1 MTRTALVTT
10 ALPYA
15 NGLLHLG
22 HLVGYIQADI
32 WVRARRMSGG
42 KAWFVCAD
50 DTHGTP
56 IMLAAEKAGVPPETF
71 IASIQAS
78 HERDFAAFG
87 VAFDH
92 YDSTNSAANK
102 ALTEQFYLKL
112 EAAGHISRRSVAQFY
127 DPAKG
132 MFLPDRYVKGI
143 CPNCGSPDQYG
154 DNCEVC
160 GATYAP
166 TDLKEP
172 RSVISGATP
181 EMRDSEHFFFEVGH
195 FDGFL
200 REWLAGDVALPGVK
214 AKLGEWLNAEG
225 GLRAWDISRDAPY
238 FGFEIPGQPG
248 KYFYVWLDA
257 PIGYLS
263 SFQMLCQRTGE
274 DFEAH
279 LRAGTSTELHH
290 FIGKDIV
297 NFHGLFWPAVLHGSG
312 HRAPTRLHVNG
323 YLTVD
328 GAKMSK
334 SRGTFVMARTFLDA
348 GLEPEAL
355 RYYYAAKSGGG
366 VDDLDLNLGD
376 FIARVNA
383 DLVNKFVNLASR
395 CAGFISKRFDGQLA
409 AQLPDAAQYQRFVE
423 GLAPIREA
431 YERNDPAAAIRL
443 TMALA
448 DEANRYIDDVKPWVV
463 SSAVESQLVEEL
475 LASHFEGDGWTVT
488 YPAANSHDY
497 DLLITK
503 HDAKTAVEYKH
514 RKASVADAKKLL
526 ASLDYGLFHKAMLI
540 VNSPVS
546 TSVELEELLA
556 ENSNLK
562 IIYRPDIERILGPDF
577 DKPHADRSISEKEAE
592 LQATCTQGLNLFRV
606 LVTALKPVLPA
617 TAAQAEAF
625 LAAPVNDWTDL
636 VQPLLGHRITEY
648 TPLFTRID
656 PKKIDAMIDASKD
669 TLQPAAAAAPAAKT
683 EAVKPAAP
691 APAKDEAKSADAPAT
706 IGIDDFA
713 KLDLRIGK
721 VLVCEFVEGSD
732 KLLRFELDA
741 GDLGKRQI
749 FSGIRGSYAEPE
761 KLVGRSVVFIANL
774 APRKMRFGLSEGMIL
789 SAGFDG
795 GALALLDADS
805 GAQPGMPVR

>member
-1 MTRTALVTT
+1 MSRTALVTT

-15 NGLLHLG
+15 NGPLHLG

-32 WVRARRMSGG
+32 WVRARRLRGD
-42 KAWFVCAD
+42 KTWFVCAD

-56 IMLAAEKAGVPPETF
+56 IMLAAEKAGVTPEAF
-71 IASIQAS
+71 IAGIQAS

-92 YDSTNSAANK
+92 YDSTNSQVNRE
-102 ALTEQFYLKL
+102 LTEQFYRRLD
-112 EAAGHISRRSVAQFY
+112 EAGHISRRSVAQFY

-132 MFLPDRYVKGI
+132 MFLPDRYIKGI

-181 EMRDSEHFFFEVGH
+181 ELRDSEHFFFEVGH
-195 FDGFL
+195 FEGFL
-200 REWLAGDVALPGVK
+200 RQWLGGDVALSGVK
-214 AKLGEWLNAEG
+214 AKLMEWLDADG
-225 GLRAWDISRDAPY
+225 GLRAWDISRDEPY
-238 FGFEIPGQPG
+238 FGFQIPGQPG

-257 PIGYLS
+257 PIGYLC
-263 SFQMLCQRTGE
+263 SFKTLCDSIGE
-274 DFEAH
+274 DFESH
-279 LRAGTSTELHH
+279 LAAGTATELHH

-334 SRGTFVMARTFLDA
+334 SRGTFVMARTYLDV

-355 RYYYAAKSGGG
+355 RYYFAAKSSGG

-383 DLVNKFVNLASR
+383 DLVGKFVNLASR
-395 CAGFISKRFDGQLA
+395 CAGFISKRFDGRLA
-409 AQLPDAAQYQRFVE
+409 EVLPDPAQYARFATA
-423 GLAPIREA
+423 LAPIREA
-431 YERNDPAAAIRL
+431 YERNDPASAIRQ

-448 DEANRYIDDVKPWVV
+448 DEANKYIDETKPWVI
-463 SSAVESQLVEEL
+463 AKQ
-475 LASHFEGDGWTVT
+475 EG
-488 YPAANSHDY
+488 
-497 DLLITK
+497 
-503 HDAKTAVEYKH
+503 
-514 RKASVADAKKLL
+514 ADAQ
-526 ASLDYGLFHKAMLI
+526 
-540 VNSPVS
+540 
-546 TSVELEELLA
+546 
-556 ENSNLK
+556 
-562 IIYRPDIERILGPDF
+562 
-577 DKPHADRSISEKEAE
+577 
-592 LQATCTQGLNLFRV
+592 LQAVCTQGLNLFRV
-606 LVTALKPVLPA
+606 LVAALKPILPRTSA
-617 TAAQAEAF
+617 EAEAF
-625 LAAPVNDWTDL
+625 LSAPMTSWEDIDAPLAGGHVI
-636 VQPLLGHRITEY
+636 QPY
-648 TPLFTRID
+648 TALFTRID
-656 PKKIDAMIDASKD
+656 PKLIDAMTDASKD
-669 TLQPAAAAAPAAKT
+669 TLMGGATAPAATDTKQT
-683 EAVKPAAP
+683 ATAQPAKGDAKADGKPAA
-691 APAKDEAKSADAPAT
+691 SAESGAY

-721 VLVCEFVEGSD
+721 VLACEFVEGSD

-741 GDLGKRQI
+741 GELGKRQI
-749 FSGIRGSYAEPE
+749 FSGIRGSYGEPE
-761 KLVGRSVVFIANL
+761 QLVGRNVVFIANL

-795 GALALLDADS
+795 GALALLDAD
-805 GAQPGMPVR
+805 AAALPGMPVR

>member
-15 NGLLHLG
+15 NGPLHLG

-32 WVRARRMSGG
+32 WVRARRLRGD
-42 KAWFVCAD
+42 KTWFVCAD

-56 IMLAAEKAGVPPETF
+56 IMLAAEKAGVTPEAF

-87 VAFDH
+87 VTFDH
-92 YDSTNSAANK
+92 YDSTNSPVNRE
-102 ALTEQFYLKL
+102 LTEAFYTRL

-132 MFLPDRYVKGI
+132 MFLPDRYIKGI
-143 CPNCGSPDQYG
+143 CPNCGSADQYG

-166 TDLKEP
+166 TELKEP
-172 RSVISGATP
+172 KSVISGATP
-181 EMRDSEHFFFEVGH
+181 ELRDSEHFFFEVGH

-214 AKLGEWLNAEG
+214 AKLKEWLDTEG

-238 FGFEIPGQPG
+238 FGFQIPGQPG

-257 PIGYLS
+257 PIGYLC
-263 SFQMLCQRTGE
+263 SFKTLCAQMGE
-274 DFEAH
+274 DFASH
-279 LRAGTSTELHH
+279 LRAGTQTELHH

-297 NFHGLFWPAVLHGSG
+297 NFHGLFWPAVLHGTG

-334 SRGTFVMARTFLDA
+334 SRGTFVMARTFLDV

-355 RYYYAAKSGGG
+355 RYYFAAKSSGG

-383 DLVNKFVNLASR
+383 DLVGKFVNLASR
-395 CAGFISKRFDGQLA
+395 CAGFIGKRFDGKLA
-409 AQLPDAAQYQRFVE
+409 EALPDAAQYDRFVAA
-423 GLAPIREA
+423 LAPIREA
-431 YERNDPAAAIRL
+431 YERNDAASAIRQ

-448 DEANRYIDDVKPWVV
+448 DEANKYIDDTKPWVI
-463 SSAVESQLVEEL
+463 AKQ
-475 LASHFEGDGWTVT
+475 DG
-488 YPAANSHDY
+488 
-497 DLLITK
+497 
-503 HDAKTAVEYKH
+503 
-514 RKASVADAKKLL
+514 ADAQLQ
-526 ASLDYGLFHKAMLI
+526 
-540 VNSPVS
+540 
-546 TSVELEELLA
+546 SV
-556 ENSNLK
+556 
-562 IIYRPDIERILGPDF
+562 
-577 DKPHADRSISEKEAE
+577 
-592 LQATCTQGLNLFRV
+592 CTQGLNLFRI
-606 LVTALKPVLPA
+606 LVAALKPILPHTCA
-617 TAAQAEAF
+617 EAEAF
-625 LAAPVNDWTDL
+625 LSAPMTSWEDVIRPLTSHTI
-636 VQPLLGHRITEY
+636 QPY
-648 TPLFTRID
+648 TALFTRID
-656 PKKIDAMIDASKD
+656 PKLIDAMTDASKD
-669 TLQPAAAAAPAAKT
+669 TLAAPAATSTKP
-683 EAVKPAAP
+683 AAAKADAKPAAP
-691 APAKDEAKSADAPAT
+691 ANPESPIST
-706 IGIDDFA
+706 PSFIGMDDFA

-741 GDLGKRQI
+741 GELGKRQI
-749 FSGIRGSYAEPE
+749 FSGIRASYGEPE
-761 KLVGRSVVFIANL
+761 TLVGRSVVFIANL
-774 APRKMRFGLSEGMIL
+774 APRKMRFGISEGMIL

>member
-1 MTRTALVTT
+1 MTTALVTT

-15 NGLLHLG
+15 NGPLHLG

-32 WVRARRMSGG
+32 WVRARRLRGDRT
-42 KAWFVCAD
+42 WFVCAD

-56 IMLAAEKAGVPPETF
+56 IMLAAEKAGVTPESF
-71 IASIQAS
+71 IAAIQAS

-92 YDSTNSAANK
+92 YDSTNSDANR
-102 ALTEQFYLKL
+102 ALTEAFYAKL
-112 EAAGHISRRSVAQFY
+112 DAGGHIARRSVAQFY

-132 MFLPDRYVKGI
+132 MFLPDRYIKGI
-143 CPNCGSPDQYG
+143 CPNCGSADQYG

-160 GATYAP
+160 GATYSP
-166 TDLKEP
+166 TELKEP
-172 RSVISGATP
+172 KSVISGATP
-181 EMRDSEHFFFEVGH
+181 ELRDSEHFFFEVGR

-200 REWLAGDVALPGVK
+200 RQWLAGDVALPGVK
-214 AKLGEWLNAEG
+214 AKLMEWLDSEG

-238 FGFEIPGQPG
+238 FGFQIPGQPG

-263 SFQMLCQRTGE
+263 SFQTLCASLGE
-274 DFEAH
+274 AFEPH
-279 LRAGTSTELHH
+279 LAAGTATELHH

-297 NFHGLFWPAVLHGSG
+297 NFHGLFWPAVLHGTG

-334 SRGTFVMARTFLDA
+334 SRGTFVMARTYLDV

-355 RYYYAAKSGGG
+355 RYYFAAKSSGG

-376 FIARVNA
+376 FVARVNA
-383 DLVNKFVNLASR
+383 DLVGKFVNLASR
-395 CAGFISKRFDGQLA
+395 CAGFIDKRFGGTLA
-409 AQLPDAAQYQRFVE
+409 DALPDAAQYTRFVAA
-423 GLAPIREA
+423 LAPIREA
-431 YERNDPAAAIRL
+431 YERNDPASAIRQ

-448 DEANRYIDDVKPWVV
+448 DEANKYIDEHKPWV
-463 SSAVESQLVEEL
+463 
-475 LASHFEGDGWTVT
+475 LAKQDG
-488 YPAANSHDY
+488 
-497 DLLITK
+497 
-503 HDAKTAVEYKH
+503 
-514 RKASVADAKKLL
+514 
-526 ASLDYGLFHKAMLI
+526 
-540 VNSPVS
+540 
-546 TSVELEELLA
+546 A
-556 ENSNLK
+556 E
-562 IIYRPDIERILGPDF
+562 
-577 DKPHADRSISEKEAE
+577 AQ
-592 LQATCTQGLNLFRV
+592 LQAVCTQGLNLFRV
-606 LVTALKPVLPA
+606 LAAALKPVLPRTCA
-617 TAAQAEAF
+617 EAEAF
-625 LAAPVNDWTDL
+625 LSAPLTAWEDL
-636 VQPLLGHRITEY
+636 DAPLLAHAIQPY
-648 TPLFTRID
+648 APLFTRID
-656 PKKIDAMIDASKD
+656 PKLLDAMTDASKD
-669 TLQPAAAAAPAAKT
+669 TLAPTPTAAP
-683 EAVKPAAP
+683 
-691 APAKDEAKSADAPAT
+691 PAKQEAKAAT
-706 IGIDDFA
+706 NPQSPLPNPGHIGIDDFA

-721 VLVCEFVEGSD
+721 VLACEFVEGSD

-741 GDLGKRQI
+741 GELGKRQI
-749 FSGIRGSYAEPE
+749 FSGIRGSYGEPE